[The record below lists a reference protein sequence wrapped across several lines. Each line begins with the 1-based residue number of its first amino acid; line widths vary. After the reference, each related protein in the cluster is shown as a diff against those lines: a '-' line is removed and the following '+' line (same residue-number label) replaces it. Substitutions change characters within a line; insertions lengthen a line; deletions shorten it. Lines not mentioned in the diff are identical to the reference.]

1 MNFVAEKLG
10 AEITRTTTQIF
21 SLHSGDLSRLLQID
35 WFCDFCWGYDSLWE
49 FLITYSSPMF
59 VRTFT
64 VLGKAAQ
71 RFFFT
76 KNKAVKEDPNVYL
89 ELHFWCNTK
98 LRSRLN
104 LRPISCFTSFLMVK
118 GYESGGERVHP
129 LHPPAFGIWQSIIN
143 PNSFIHSFIH
153 SIKN

>member
-1 MNFVAEKLG
+1 M
-10 AEITRTTTQIF
+10 
-21 SLHSGDLSRLLQID
+21 HSGDLSRPLQIY
-35 WFCDFCWGYDSLWE
+35 WFWDFCWGYDLLWE
-49 FLITYSSPMF
+49 FWSLTPHPCLSGF
-59 VRTFT
+59 LKCLEKLR
-64 VLGKAAQ
+64 K

-104 LRPISCFTSFLMVK
+104 RRPLPYFTFFLMVK

-143 PNSFIHSFIH
+143 PNSFIHSFIP
-153 SIKN
+153 SIKIYCNS